1 MTTCG
6 VRPQA
11 GKGSLR
17 RRPFQG
23 LASLGGTRIHPPGER
38 TRRLTL
44 TGSGE
49 KVLAGGP
56 LGKAFYLH
64 GYWGLWP

>member
-1 MTTCG
+1 MWVRTT
-6 VRPQA
+6 A

-23 LASLGGTRIHPPGER
+23 LANLGSTRIHPPRER
-38 TRRLTL
+38 EPGLTL
-44 TGSGE
+44 TGSGRKSWLE
-49 KVLAGGP
+49 APWQG
-56 LGKAFYLH
+56 FYLH